1 MSDPA
6 SWQEDNEK
14 HLSAALA
21 WLRRRLERLARQK
34 AKAGSPSTPSQPA
47 SSPWLHRIRKWVC
60 NLIKGLC
67 PGPAK
72 DEPLPPVANVDK
84 DGSQASEDMAIEDME
99 ATESMELPP
108 ALVFL
113 SRRFGLTRFE
123 QELLFLCVAMEIDP
137 DIADLCAKAQGGQ
150 YLPYLPYPTFALAF
164 VLFDE
169 PEWDVLSPDRWLRYW
184 HLLEINQS
192 GSQILTISPL
202 RADERIVNFIKG
214 LTYLDDR
221 LSPLLIPFKTI
232 GFDEKL
238 PLSQQASVDAIV
250 KKVKSCGSH
259 DLGIVQLLGRDSES
273 KQMVALHVAAALDIN
288 IYRMPAELLPA
299 QAGELETLA
308 RLWER
313 ESILMPVSLYL
324 DAKEADSAV
333 IGLVSRF
340 LALINVIVFL
350 DTRDIWPDLN
360 RSVVFEIAKPTP
372 SEQAAE
378 WAQALDKRAGEESPA
393 LLSGQFNLNCFAI
406 RQLAEGELRKEEGK
420 NPLHDRLWCACLAG
434 TRPRLDALA
443 QRLDPKATKD
453 DLILPPAEEKLL
465 GQIIAQVKNRS
476 KVYDEGGFRSNM
488 NRGFG
493 IGVLFAG
500 ESGTGKTMAAEVIAK
515 ELKLNLYRID
525 LSQVVSKY
533 IGETEKNL
541 RRLFDAAEDG
551 GAILFFD
558 EADSLFGKRSEVKD
572 SHDRYANIEVSYLLQ
587 RMESFGGLA
596 ILATNMKSAL
606 DPAFLR
612 RLRFAVDFPHP
623 GPEDRKKI
631 WQKVFPKET
640 KKEELD
646 YERLARLN
654 LTGGGIHNAALNA
667 AFLAAN
673 AGTPVT
679 MQLVLDAARTEFRK
693 QDKPIIEADFRL

>member
-6 SWQEDNEK
+6 SWQEDNEE

-21 WLRRRLERLARQK
+21 WLRQRLERLARQK
-34 AKAGSPSTPSQPA
+34 AKAGSPSTPSQPE
-47 SSPWLHRIRKWVC
+47 SSSWLHRIRKWMC
-60 NLIKGLC
+60 NLIKRLY
-67 PGPAK
+67 PRPAK
-72 DEPLPPVANVDK
+72 DEPLPPVAN
-84 DGSQASEDMAIEDME
+84 
-99 ATESMELPP
+99 ESLKLPP

-123 QELLFLCVAMEIDP
+123 QELLFLCAAMEIDP
-137 DIADLCAKAQGGQ
+137 DIADLCARAQGGQ
-150 YLPYLPYPTFALAF
+150 YLPYPTFALAF

-169 PEWDVLSPDRWLRYW
+169 PEWDVLSPERPLRYW

-232 GFDEKL
+232 GFDGKL

-250 KKVKSCGSH
+250 KKVKACGSH

-273 KQMVALHVAAALDIN
+273 KQMVALHVAAALDMN

-299 QAGELETLA
+299 QAGELEMLA

-378 WAQALDKRAGEESPA
+378 WAEALGQRAGESPA
-393 LLSGQFNLNCFAI
+393 LLSGQFNLNCVAI
-406 RQLAEGELRKEEGK
+406 RQIAESELRKEEGK
-420 NPLHDRLWCACLAG
+420 KPLHDRLWCACLAG

-443 QRLDPKATKD
+443 QRLDPKAAKND
-453 DLILPPAEEKLL
+453 IILPPAEGKLL
-465 GQIIAQVKNRS
+465 EQIIAQVKNRS
-476 KVYDEGGFRSNM
+476 KVYDEGGFRSSM

-558 EADSLFGKRSEVKD
+558 EADALFGKRSEVKD

-596 ILATNMKSAL
+596 ILATNMKNAL

-631 WQKVFPKET
+631 WQKVFPEET
-640 KKEELD
+640 KKDELD
-646 YERLARLN
+646 YGRLARLN